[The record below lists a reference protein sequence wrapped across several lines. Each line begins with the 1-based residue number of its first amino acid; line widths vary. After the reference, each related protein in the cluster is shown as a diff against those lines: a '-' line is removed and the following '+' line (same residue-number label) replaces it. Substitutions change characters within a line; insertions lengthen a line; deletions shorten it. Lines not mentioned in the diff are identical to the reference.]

1 MMNKKYIELKK
12 FISEM
17 DRVLVAYSGGVD
29 STLVLQAAHETLGA
43 NAAGLIVKSP
53 TLPARELDEAREIA
67 SKMGFTLI
75 ELESGEMEL
84 DEYTANSDRR
94 CYYCKFHSYQI
105 VNEFAVNNGYT
116 SLLDGNNADDL
127 GDYRPG
133 QQAAKEQ
140 SVNSPLV
147 EVGLTKNE
155 IREIA
160 RELGL
165 PNWNKPS
172 SACLSSRIPYG
183 TVISNTLLGQI
194 EKAED
199 FLYHLGFREFRVRH
213 HGDIARIEVPVDEFD
228 KLLNH
233 RYEIIKALNEYGFLY
248 ITLDI
253 KGFRSGSMNEGI
265 IKDG

>member
-1 MMNKKYIELKK
+1 MMNKKYTELKK
-12 FISEM
+12 LISEM
-17 DRVLVAYSGGVD
+17 DQCLVAFSGGVD
-29 STLVLQAAHETLGA
+29 STLLLHAAQETLGA

-67 SKMGFTLI
+67 STMGFTLI
-75 ELESGEMEL
+75 EMESGEMEL
-84 DEYTANSDRR
+84 DEFTANSDRR
-94 CYYCKFHSYQI
+94 CYYCKFHRYQML
-105 VNEFAVNNGYT
+105 NEFADKNGYS
-116 SLLDGNNADDL
+116 SLLDGSNADDL

-133 QQAAKEQ
+133 QQAAQEQ
-140 SVNSPLV
+140 SVNSPLM
-147 EVGLTKNE
+147 EVGLTKTE

-160 RELGL
+160 REMGL

-172 SACLSSRIPYG
+172 SACLASRIPYG
-183 TVISNTLLGQI
+183 TVISITLLEQI
-194 EKAED
+194 DKAEN

-213 HGDIARIEVPVDEFD
+213 HGDIARIEIPADDFD

-233 RYEIIKALNEYGFLY
+233 RSEINKAFNKYGFLY

-265 IKDG
+265 TKDG

>member
-1 MMNKKYIELKK
+1 MMNNKYIELKK
-12 FISEM
+12 MISEM

-29 STLVLQAAHETLGA
+29 STLLLLAAHDTLGD

-53 TLPARELDEAREIA
+53 TLPKRELDEAWEFA
-67 SKMGFTLI
+67 SGLGCYLI
-75 ELESGEMEL
+75 EMESGEMEL
-84 DEYTANSDRR
+84 SDYISNSERR
-94 CYYCKFHSYQI
+94 CYFCKLHRYQML
-105 VNEFAVNNGYT
+105 NDFAAQNGYS
-116 SLLDGNNADDL
+116 SLLDGSNADDL

-133 QQAAKEQ
+133 QQAAREQ
-140 SVNSPLV
+140 SVRSPLQ

-172 SACLSSRIPYG
+172 SACLASRIPYG
-183 TVISNTLLGQI
+183 TAISTTLLDQI
-194 EKAED
+194 EKVED
-199 FLYHLGFREFRVRH
+199 YLYRLGFREFRVRH
-213 HGDIARIEVPVDEFD
+213 HGDIARIEVPEDDFE
-228 KLLNH
+228 KLLIH
-233 RYEIIKALNEYGFLY
+233 RTKIDQAFKEVGFLY

-265 IKDG
+265 K